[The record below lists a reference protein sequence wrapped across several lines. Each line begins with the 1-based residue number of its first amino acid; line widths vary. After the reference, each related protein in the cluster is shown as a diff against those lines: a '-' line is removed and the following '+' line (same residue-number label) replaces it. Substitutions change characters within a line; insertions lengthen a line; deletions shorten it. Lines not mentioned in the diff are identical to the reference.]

1 MNKIANGRLS
11 EGTLVKSMSYFF
23 SELSP
28 FIDASKL
35 FALYYFVFDVFELLE
50 F

>member
-11 EGTLVKSMSYFF
+11 EGTLVKSMSYF

-35 FALYYFVFDVFELLE
+35 FTLYYFVFDVFELLE